1 MVEFDVGRVVSDRV
15 GVRCQEGDGN
25 QDGSWILGKGWRSG
39 REWDIRQGMEVRMVV
54 GY

>member
-1 MVEFDVGRVVSDRV
+1 MVEYDVGRVVSVRV

-39 REWDIRQGMEVRMVV
+39 W
-54 GY
+54 